1 MNENR
6 PYDVAIAGGGLGGL
20 ALSIQCAQAG
30 YRTVLFEK
38 EKYPFHKV
46 CGEYVSFES
55 WNFLEEL
62 GVPLSQMNLP
72 IIRRLLVTAPNGNKL
87 EQNLPLGGFGISRY
101 KLDAILAEIA
111 KQNGVELTEG
121 TKVDDIRFEN
131 EMFSLQAL
139 TGNYKA
145 KIAVGAFGKR
155 TNLDVKWKRK
165 FILQKANKLNNYIGV
180 KYHIKI
186 NWPEDLIALA

>member
-1 MNENR
+1 MSEGRMRKQN
-6 PYDVAIAGGGLGGL
+6 PLTTLPSGSGVYDVAIAGGGLAGL

-30 YRTVLFEK
+30 YRTILLEK

-46 CGEYVSFES
+46 CGEYISFES

-72 IIRRLLVTAPNGNKL
+72 VIRRLLVTAPNGNKL

-101 KLDAILAEIA
+101 KLDAILAKIA
-111 KQNGVELTEG
+111 KQKVVELIEG

-131 EMFSLQAL
+131 EMFILQAL
-139 TGNYKA
+139 TRNYKA
-145 KIAVGAFGKR
+145 RIVVG
-155 TNLDVKWKRK
+155 
-165 FILQKANKLNNYIGV
+165 
-180 KYHIKI
+180 
-186 NWPEDLIALA
+186 